1 MFSQDPWEQLN
12 GQGGP
17 EDSDSPVD
25 NVNSGDP
32 LVEGGNPA
40 WNPFLQFVPEDR
52 RSEAANV
59 LRDWDKSYQTVQ
71 EKYKPWEDLSKQG
84 IDPNAAIT
92 GVQLLNL
99 IDTQPQVVYETLKNY
114 LEKNN
119 LLPAGEPMPTDS
131 IQEEGDN
138 QNLDELDPKL
148 QKLEQ
153 QVQVLAQIALAQ
165 KEEKERQQ
173 QDQAVEK
180 ELTSLRKKVG
190 DFPEEEILMRMSHY
204 GLSAE
209 EAYKKYMGHVEEIR
223 KRRPAPT
230 LLGAGSTIPSRN
242 INPTKLSEQETRSLV
257 TDYLKQSFLDERGG

>member
-1 MFSQDPWEQLN
+1 
-12 GQGGP
+12 
-17 EDSDSPVD
+17 
-25 NVNSGDP
+25 
-32 LVEGGNPA
+32 
-40 WNPFLQFVPEDR
+40 
-52 RSEAANV
+52 
-59 LRDWDKSYQTVQ
+59 
-71 EKYKPWEDLSKQG
+71 KPWEDLSKQG

-223 KRRPAPT
+223 IRRPAPT
-230 LLGAGSTIPSRN
+230 LLGAGSTIPSKN
-242 INPTKLSEQETRSLV
+242 IN
-257 TDYLKQSFLDERGG
+257 